1 VYIGEKLQPLCSAD
15 YMCNFFLVC
24 FIFDG
29 GCFVWKGVGRG
40 ASIVFYMFGYFV
52 VVEDS
57 TLSVSG
63 GGTPITHSLGW
74 RGGGVK
80 TGSNKRFML
89 KSSGNA

>member
-1 VYIGEKLQPLCSAD
+1 MLKSITGVYIGEKLQPLCSAD

-29 GCFVWKGVGRG
+29 GPFLWEGGWVAVGG
-40 ASIVFYMFGYFV
+40 IVFYRNGYFV

-57 TLSVSG
+57 TLSVRG
-63 GGTPITHSLGW
+63 RGTPNAHSLGW

-80 TGSNKRFML
+80 PCRKL
-89 KSSGNA
+89 